1 MYSFDMKVGFSHS
14 DVNHR
19 MTIPAIIAVIRP
31 EAASAP
37 ELTPKASASGRATA
51 ATVSPDI
58 RSADNFFK

>member
-1 MYSFDMKVGFSHS
+1 
-14 DVNHR
+14 

-58 RSADNFFK
+58 RSADNFFPL